1 MANDALERLYNSN
14 MQEQSNYSLEE
25 QMDSATNEEEFLEG
39 MSDASKSALFKATEI
54 TLEDIEEDVSE
65 EDDGIILSNPNIL
78 DTNTTEIEENVPS
91 ESKISDEIEDNSSE
105 IEDNSSNEVLFNNKK
120 EIKKSRKPR
129 KPRTLVENKSTV
141 ETTTSTAEF
150 NPIMD
155 QLAKDVIDDLRMNK
169 YKISRFD
176 NSTMEL
182 VFAYMYN
189 KF

>member
-14 MQEQSNYSLEE
+14 MQEQSDYSLEE

-54 TLEDIEEDVSE
+54 TLDDVQEDISE
-65 EDDGIILSNPNIL
+65 EDDEIILSNPNIL
-78 DTNTTEIEENVPS
+78 DINSTEIEENIPS
-91 ESKISDEIEDNSSE
+91 ESKISDEIEE
-105 IEDNSSNEVLFNNKK
+105 NSSNEVLFNNKK

-129 KPRTLVENKSTV
+129 KPRTLVENKPTV
-141 ETTTSTAEF
+141 ETTTSNAEF

>member
-14 MQEQSNYSLEE
+14 MQEQSDYSLEE

-39 MSDASKSALFKATEI
+39 MSDASKSALFRATEI
-54 TLEDIEEDVSE
+54 TLDDVQENVKEDISE
-65 EDDGIILSNPNIL
+65 EDDGIILSNPNVL
-78 DTNTTEIEENVPS
+78 DTNVSEIEEKMPL
-91 ESKISDEIEDNSSE
+91 ESKISDE

-129 KPRTLVENKSTV
+129 KPRALVENKSTV

-182 VFAYMYN
+182 VFAYMYS